1 MHLRTDAAIQAYVD
15 LAKQHNLDPCQMALA
30 FVNNQPFV
38 SSTLIGATNM
48 VQLKSNIE
56 SISLTLSKDVYE
68 EIDKIR
74 RAFPML
80 Y

>member
-1 MHLRTDAAIQAYVD
+1 VAIEAYVN
-15 LAKQHNLDPCQMALA
+15 LAKRHELDPCQMALT
-30 FVNNQPFV
+30 FVNDQPFV

-48 VQLKSNIE
+48 QQLKTDIDA
-56 SISLTLSKDVYE
+56 ISLTLSEEVYA

-74 RAFPML
+74 REYPML